1 VKIKYQQN
9 QEKKVS
15 IRAKNNKFASTEA
28 MQKNAKKEE
37 QSKIKSE
44 TKKQSDEI
52 KLVDKIDI
60 DKPDDENLEKLRKNN
75 SKVENGQV
83 PQKERKGFCTNCMII

>member
-1 VKIKYQQN
+1 VKSEN
-9 QEKKVS
+9 Q
-15 IRAKNNKFASTEA
+15 ISTEPRKESQHSGKEQQICVNGSDA
-28 MQKNAKKEE
+28 EKCKKEE

-75 SKVENGQV
+75 
-83 PQKERKGFCTNCMII
+83 